1 MATTRLMPLHIGKGQ
16 NAGDAIKRALGYIKD
31 PMKTENGILVTS
43 YGCTP
48 QMAEAEFMLMRR
60 EYLTITGRR
69 RGKDDVLAYH
79 LRQSFKP
86 GEIVGLFGENG
97 AGKSNLMSAFV
108 LLPELTRTMDV
119 RDAYERLLTRDAI
132 FQDEK
137 MEKVMREQMRHSLRD
152 MSAIIKDYRMIDCED
167 PIVAEYEFNINGNNG
182 CYRVEFGQDEIV
194 HERLEYVLNRR
205 RGLYFDCSSDGILIN
220 DTVIQG
226 TNGKDFLVD
235 VKETAKRYWG
245 KHSLL
250 AILLYEMKDKSNA
263 FGRDNVTE
271 NFNTVLREFRGLSC
285 AVSMGNKSWEG
296 LSSKL
301 QVLKRPLQGH
311 LSLRRET
318 ELDYASDFFTQLFTS
333 VDLSVRK
340 IFYKKEFHDDE
351 IYYKLIEE
359 KYIAGNYRRID
370 FERES
375 AGNCQLLNISC
386 YLLTACMGGVV
397 ILDEA
402 EANIHDL
409 LFQKLL
415 EEIRPI
421 LKGQVIMT
429 THNTMLMEAS
439 FAREA
444 TYILSVDP
452 DNPSDKKIRC
462 ISDYRKRT
470 YAANN
475 IRNKYL
481 NCEYGGV
488 PELRQTEFQESIEK
502 ICNE

>member
-1 MATTRLMPLHIGKGQ
+1 MFTKITLENFRSFDHIVFDLTEKG
-16 NAGDAIKRALGYIKD
+16 NVPKHLA
-31 PMKTENGILVTS
+31 
-43 YGCTP
+43 
-48 QMAEAEFMLMRR
+48 
-60 EYLTITGRR
+60 
-69 RGKDDVLAYH
+69 VLY
-79 LRQSFKP
+79 
-86 GEIVGLFGENG
+86 GENG

-502 ICNE
+502 FCNE

>member
-1 MATTRLMPLHIGKGQ
+1 MFTKITLENFRSFDHIVFDLTEKG
-16 NAGDAIKRALGYIKD
+16 NVPKHLA
-31 PMKTENGILVTS
+31 
-43 YGCTP
+43 
-48 QMAEAEFMLMRR
+48 
-60 EYLTITGRR
+60 
-69 RGKDDVLAYH
+69 VLY
-79 LRQSFKP
+79 
-86 GEIVGLFGENG
+86 GENG

-402 EANIHDL
+402 ETNIHDL

>member
-1 MATTRLMPLHIGKGQ
+1 MFTKITLENFRSFDHIVFDLTEKG
-16 NAGDAIKRALGYIKD
+16 NVPKHLA
-31 PMKTENGILVTS
+31 
-43 YGCTP
+43 
-48 QMAEAEFMLMRR
+48 
-60 EYLTITGRR
+60 
-69 RGKDDVLAYH
+69 VLY
-79 LRQSFKP
+79 
-86 GEIVGLFGENG
+86 GENG

-167 PIVAEYEFNINGNNG
+167 SIVAEYEFNINGNNG

>member
-1 MATTRLMPLHIGKGQ
+1 MFTKITLENFRSFDHIVFDLTEKG
-16 NAGDAIKRALGYIKD
+16 NVPKHLA
-31 PMKTENGILVTS
+31 
-43 YGCTP
+43 
-48 QMAEAEFMLMRR
+48 
-60 EYLTITGRR
+60 
-69 RGKDDVLAYH
+69 VLY
-79 LRQSFKP
+79 
-86 GEIVGLFGENG
+86 GENG

-182 CYRVEFGQDEIV
+182 CYRVEFEQDEIV

>member
-1 MATTRLMPLHIGKGQ
+1 MKSRLKCEILRFKEGTAMFTKITLENFRSFDHIVFDLTEKG
-16 NAGDAIKRALGYIKD
+16 NVPKHLA
-31 PMKTENGILVTS
+31 
-43 YGCTP
+43 
-48 QMAEAEFMLMRR
+48 
-60 EYLTITGRR
+60 
-69 RGKDDVLAYH
+69 VLY
-79 LRQSFKP
+79 
-86 GEIVGLFGENG
+86 GENG

-311 LSLRRET
+311 LSLRKET

>member
-1 MATTRLMPLHIGKGQ
+1 MKSRLKCEILRFKEGTAMFTKITLENFRSFDHIVFDLTEKG
-16 NAGDAIKRALGYIKD
+16 NVPKHLA
-31 PMKTENGILVTS
+31 
-43 YGCTP
+43 
-48 QMAEAEFMLMRR
+48 
-60 EYLTITGRR
+60 
-69 RGKDDVLAYH
+69 VLY
-79 LRQSFKP
+79 
-86 GEIVGLFGENG
+86 GENG

-137 MEKVMREQMRHSLRD
+137 MEKVMREQKRHSLRD
-152 MSAIIKDYRMIDCED
+152 MTAIIKDYRMIDCED

>member
-1 MATTRLMPLHIGKGQ
+1 MFTKIKLENFRSFDHIVFDLTEKG
-16 NAGDAIKRALGYIKD
+16 NVPKHLA
-31 PMKTENGILVTS
+31 
-43 YGCTP
+43 
-48 QMAEAEFMLMRR
+48 
-60 EYLTITGRR
+60 
-69 RGKDDVLAYH
+69 VLY
-79 LRQSFKP
+79 
-86 GEIVGLFGENG
+86 GENG

>member
-1 MATTRLMPLHIGKGQ
+1 MFTKITLENFRSFDHIVFDLTEKG
-16 NAGDAIKRALGYIKD
+16 NVPKHLA
-31 PMKTENGILVTS
+31 
-43 YGCTP
+43 
-48 QMAEAEFMLMRR
+48 
-60 EYLTITGRR
+60 
-69 RGKDDVLAYH
+69 VLY
-79 LRQSFKP
+79 
-86 GEIVGLFGENG
+86 GENG

-470 YAANN
+470 YAAKN

>member
-1 MATTRLMPLHIGKGQ
+1 MFTKITLENFRSFDHIVFDLTEKG
-16 NAGDAIKRALGYIKD
+16 NVPKHLA
-31 PMKTENGILVTS
+31 
-43 YGCTP
+43 
-48 QMAEAEFMLMRR
+48 
-60 EYLTITGRR
+60 
-69 RGKDDVLAYH
+69 VLY
-79 LRQSFKP
+79 
-86 GEIVGLFGENG
+86 GENG

-301 QVLKRPLQGH
+301 QALKRPLQGH

>member
-1 MATTRLMPLHIGKGQ
+1 MFTKITLENFRSFDHIVFDLTEKG
-16 NAGDAIKRALGYIKD
+16 NVPKHLA
-31 PMKTENGILVTS
+31 
-43 YGCTP
+43 
-48 QMAEAEFMLMRR
+48 
-60 EYLTITGRR
+60 
-69 RGKDDVLAYH
+69 VLY
-79 LRQSFKP
+79 
-86 GEIVGLFGENG
+86 GENG

-311 LSLRRET
+311 LSLRKET

>member
-1 MATTRLMPLHIGKGQ
+1 MFTKITLENFRSFDHIVFDLTEKG
-16 NAGDAIKRALGYIKD
+16 NVPKHLA
-31 PMKTENGILVTS
+31 
-43 YGCTP
+43 
-48 QMAEAEFMLMRR
+48 
-60 EYLTITGRR
+60 
-69 RGKDDVLAYH
+69 VLY
-79 LRQSFKP
+79 
-86 GEIVGLFGENG
+86 GENG

-333 VDLSVRK
+333 VDLSVSK

>member
-1 MATTRLMPLHIGKGQ
+1 MFTKITLENFRSFDHIVFDLTEKG
-16 NAGDAIKRALGYIKD
+16 NVPKHLA
-31 PMKTENGILVTS
+31 
-43 YGCTP
+43 
-48 QMAEAEFMLMRR
+48 
-60 EYLTITGRR
+60 
-69 RGKDDVLAYH
+69 VLY
-79 LRQSFKP
+79 
-86 GEIVGLFGENG
+86 GENG

-415 EEIRPI
+415 EEILPI

>member
-1 MATTRLMPLHIGKGQ
+1 MKSRLKCEILRFKEGTAMFTKITLENFRSFDHIVFDLTEKG
-16 NAGDAIKRALGYIKD
+16 NVPKHLA
-31 PMKTENGILVTS
+31 
-43 YGCTP
+43 
-48 QMAEAEFMLMRR
+48 
-60 EYLTITGRR
+60 
-69 RGKDDVLAYH
+69 VLY
-79 LRQSFKP
+79 
-86 GEIVGLFGENG
+86 GENG

-311 LSLRRET
+311 LSLRIET

>member
-1 MATTRLMPLHIGKGQ
+1 MKSRLKCEILRFKEGTAMFTKITLENFRSFDHIVFDLTEKG
-16 NAGDAIKRALGYIKD
+16 NVPKHLA
-31 PMKTENGILVTS
+31 
-43 YGCTP
+43 
-48 QMAEAEFMLMRR
+48 
-60 EYLTITGRR
+60 
-69 RGKDDVLAYH
+69 VLY
-79 LRQSFKP
+79 
-86 GEIVGLFGENG
+86 GENG

-333 VDLSVRK
+333 VDFSVRK

>member
-1 MATTRLMPLHIGKGQ
+1 MFTKITLENFRSFDHIVFDLTEKG
-16 NAGDAIKRALGYIKD
+16 NVPKHLA
-31 PMKTENGILVTS
+31 
-43 YGCTP
+43 
-48 QMAEAEFMLMRR
+48 
-60 EYLTITGRR
+60 
-69 RGKDDVLAYH
+69 VLY
-79 LRQSFKP
+79 
-86 GEIVGLFGENG
+86 GENG

-250 AILLYEMKDKSNA
+250 AILLYEMKDKSHA

>member
-1 MATTRLMPLHIGKGQ
+1 MFTKITLENFRSFDHIVFDLTEKG
-16 NAGDAIKRALGYIKD
+16 NVPKHLA
-31 PMKTENGILVTS
+31 
-43 YGCTP
+43 
-48 QMAEAEFMLMRR
+48 
-60 EYLTITGRR
+60 
-69 RGKDDVLAYH
+69 VLY
-79 LRQSFKP
+79 
-86 GEIVGLFGENG
+86 GENG

-285 AVSMGNKSWEG
+285 AVSMCNKSWEG

>member
-1 MATTRLMPLHIGKGQ
+1 MKSRLKCEILRFKEGTAMFTKITLENFRSFDHIVFDLTEKG
-16 NAGDAIKRALGYIKD
+16 NVPKHLA
-31 PMKTENGILVTS
+31 
-43 YGCTP
+43 
-48 QMAEAEFMLMRR
+48 
-60 EYLTITGRR
+60 
-69 RGKDDVLAYH
+69 VLY
-79 LRQSFKP
+79 
-86 GEIVGLFGENG
+86 GENG

-462 ISDYRKRT
+462 ISDYHKRT

>member
-1 MATTRLMPLHIGKGQ
+1 MFTKITLENFRSFDHIVFDLTEKG
-16 NAGDAIKRALGYIKD
+16 NVPKHLA
-31 PMKTENGILVTS
+31 
-43 YGCTP
+43 
-48 QMAEAEFMLMRR
+48 
-60 EYLTITGRR
+60 
-69 RGKDDVLAYH
+69 VLY
-79 LRQSFKP
+79 
-86 GEIVGLFGENG
+86 GENG

-205 RGLYFDCSSDGILIN
+205 RGHYFDCSSDGILIN

>member
-1 MATTRLMPLHIGKGQ
+1 MKSRLKCEILRFKEGTAMFTKITLENFRSFDHIVFDLTEKG
-16 NAGDAIKRALGYIKD
+16 NVPKHLA
-31 PMKTENGILVTS
+31 
-43 YGCTP
+43 
-48 QMAEAEFMLMRR
+48 
-60 EYLTITGRR
+60 
-69 RGKDDVLAYH
+69 VLY
-79 LRQSFKP
+79 
-86 GEIVGLFGENG
+86 GENG

-245 KHSLL
+245 NHSLL

>member
-1 MATTRLMPLHIGKGQ
+1 MFTKITLENFRSFDHIVFDLTEKG
-16 NAGDAIKRALGYIKD
+16 NVPKHLA
-31 PMKTENGILVTS
+31 
-43 YGCTP
+43 
-48 QMAEAEFMLMRR
+48 
-60 EYLTITGRR
+60 
-69 RGKDDVLAYH
+69 VLY
-79 LRQSFKP
+79 
-86 GEIVGLFGENG
+86 GENG

-182 CYRVEFGQDEIV
+182 CYRVEFGQVEIV

>member
-1 MATTRLMPLHIGKGQ
+1 MKSRLKCEILRFKEGTAMFTKITLENFRSFDHIVFDLTEKG
-16 NAGDAIKRALGYIKD
+16 NVPKHLA
-31 PMKTENGILVTS
+31 
-43 YGCTP
+43 
-48 QMAEAEFMLMRR
+48 
-60 EYLTITGRR
+60 
-69 RGKDDVLAYH
+69 VLY
-79 LRQSFKP
+79 
-86 GEIVGLFGENG
+86 GENG

-137 MEKVMREQMRHSLRD
+137 MEKVMREQMRHSLKD

>member
-1 MATTRLMPLHIGKGQ
+1 MFTKITLENFRSFDHIVFDLTEKG
-16 NAGDAIKRALGYIKD
+16 NVPKHLA
-31 PMKTENGILVTS
+31 
-43 YGCTP
+43 
-48 QMAEAEFMLMRR
+48 
-60 EYLTITGRR
+60 
-69 RGKDDVLAYH
+69 VLY
-79 LRQSFKP
+79 
-86 GEIVGLFGENG
+86 GENG

-488 PELRQTEFQESIEK
+488 PELQQTEFQESIEK

>member
-1 MATTRLMPLHIGKGQ
+1 MKSRLKCEILRFKEGTAMFTKITLENFRSFDHIVFDLTEKG
-16 NAGDAIKRALGYIKD
+16 NVPKHLA
-31 PMKTENGILVTS
+31 
-43 YGCTP
+43 
-48 QMAEAEFMLMRR
+48 
-60 EYLTITGRR
+60 
-69 RGKDDVLAYH
+69 VLY
-79 LRQSFKP
+79 
-86 GEIVGLFGENG
+86 GENG

-397 ILDEA
+397 VLDEA

>member
-1 MATTRLMPLHIGKGQ
+1 MFTKITLENFRSFDHIVFDLTEKG
-16 NAGDAIKRALGYIKD
+16 NVPKHLA
-31 PMKTENGILVTS
+31 
-43 YGCTP
+43 
-48 QMAEAEFMLMRR
+48 
-60 EYLTITGRR
+60 
-69 RGKDDVLAYH
+69 VLY
-79 LRQSFKP
+79 
-86 GEIVGLFGENG
+86 GENG

-108 LLPELTRTMDV
+108 LLPEVTRTMDV

>member
-1 MATTRLMPLHIGKGQ
+1 MFTKITLENFRSFDHIVFDLTEKG
-16 NAGDAIKRALGYIKD
+16 NVPKHLA
-31 PMKTENGILVTS
+31 
-43 YGCTP
+43 
-48 QMAEAEFMLMRR
+48 
-60 EYLTITGRR
+60 
-69 RGKDDVLAYH
+69 VLY
-79 LRQSFKP
+79 
-86 GEIVGLFGENG
+86 GENG

-488 PELRQTEFQESIEK
+488 PELRQTKFQESIEK

>member
-1 MATTRLMPLHIGKGQ
+1 MKSRLKCEILRFKEGTAMFTKITLENFRSFDHIVFDLTEKG
-16 NAGDAIKRALGYIKD
+16 NVPKHLA
-31 PMKTENGILVTS
+31 
-43 YGCTP
+43 
-48 QMAEAEFMLMRR
+48 
-60 EYLTITGRR
+60 
-69 RGKDDVLAYH
+69 VLY
-79 LRQSFKP
+79 
-86 GEIVGLFGENG
+86 GENG

-250 AILLYEMKDKSNA
+250 AILLYEMKDKSDA

>member
-1 MATTRLMPLHIGKGQ
+1 MFTKITLENFRSFDHIVFDLTEKG
-16 NAGDAIKRALGYIKD
+16 NVPKHLA
-31 PMKTENGILVTS
+31 
-43 YGCTP
+43 
-48 QMAEAEFMLMRR
+48 
-60 EYLTITGRR
+60 
-69 RGKDDVLAYH
+69 VLY
-79 LRQSFKP
+79 
-86 GEIVGLFGENG
+86 GENG

-137 MEKVMREQMRHSLRD
+137 IEKVMREQMRHSLRD

>member
-1 MATTRLMPLHIGKGQ
+1 MKSRLKCEILRFKEGTAMFTKITLENFRSFDHIVFDLTEKG
-16 NAGDAIKRALGYIKD
+16 NVPKHLA
-31 PMKTENGILVTS
+31 
-43 YGCTP
+43 
-48 QMAEAEFMLMRR
+48 
-60 EYLTITGRR
+60 
-69 RGKDDVLAYH
+69 VLY
-79 LRQSFKP
+79 
-86 GEIVGLFGENG
+86 GENG

-285 AVSMGNKSWEG
+285 AVSMGNKRWEG

>member
-1 MATTRLMPLHIGKGQ
+1 MFTKITLENFRSFDHIVFDLTEKG
-16 NAGDAIKRALGYIKD
+16 NVPKHLA
-31 PMKTENGILVTS
+31 
-43 YGCTP
+43 
-48 QMAEAEFMLMRR
+48 
-60 EYLTITGRR
+60 
-69 RGKDDVLAYH
+69 VLY
-79 LRQSFKP
+79 
-86 GEIVGLFGENG
+86 GENG

-285 AVSMGNKSWEG
+285 AVSMGKKSWEG

>member
-1 MATTRLMPLHIGKGQ
+1 MKSRLKCEILRFKEGTAMFTKITLENFRSFDHIVFDLTEKG
-16 NAGDAIKRALGYIKD
+16 NVPKHLA
-31 PMKTENGILVTS
+31 
-43 YGCTP
+43 
-48 QMAEAEFMLMRR
+48 
-60 EYLTITGRR
+60 
-69 RGKDDVLAYH
+69 VLY
-79 LRQSFKP
+79 
-86 GEIVGLFGENG
+86 GENG
-97 AGKSNLMSAFV
+97 AGKSNLMSAFA

>member
-1 MATTRLMPLHIGKGQ
+1 MKSRLKCEILRFKEGTAMFTKITLENFRSFDHIVFDLTEKG
-16 NAGDAIKRALGYIKD
+16 NVPKHLA
-31 PMKTENGILVTS
+31 
-43 YGCTP
+43 
-48 QMAEAEFMLMRR
+48 
-60 EYLTITGRR
+60 
-69 RGKDDVLAYH
+69 VLY
-79 LRQSFKP
+79 
-86 GEIVGLFGENG
+86 GENG

-444 TYILSVDP
+444 TYILSGDP

>member
-1 MATTRLMPLHIGKGQ
+1 MKSRLKCEILRFKEGTAMFTKITLENFRSFDHIVFDLTEKG
-16 NAGDAIKRALGYIKD
+16 NVPKHLA
-31 PMKTENGILVTS
+31 
-43 YGCTP
+43 
-48 QMAEAEFMLMRR
+48 
-60 EYLTITGRR
+60 
-69 RGKDDVLAYH
+69 VLY
-79 LRQSFKP
+79 
-86 GEIVGLFGENG
+86 GENG

-444 TYILSVDP
+444 TYILSVNP

>member
-1 MATTRLMPLHIGKGQ
+1 MKSRLKCEILRFKEGTAMFTKITLENFRSFDHIVFDLTEKG
-16 NAGDAIKRALGYIKD
+16 NVPKHLA
-31 PMKTENGILVTS
+31 
-43 YGCTP
+43 
-48 QMAEAEFMLMRR
+48 
-60 EYLTITGRR
+60 
-69 RGKDDVLAYH
+69 VLY
-79 LRQSFKP
+79 
-86 GEIVGLFGENG
+86 GENG

-333 VDLSVRK
+333 VDLSIRK

>member
-1 MATTRLMPLHIGKGQ
+1 MFTKITLENFRSFDHIVFDLTEKG
-16 NAGDAIKRALGYIKD
+16 NVPKHLA
-31 PMKTENGILVTS
+31 
-43 YGCTP
+43 
-48 QMAEAEFMLMRR
+48 
-60 EYLTITGRR
+60 
-69 RGKDDVLAYH
+69 VLY
-79 LRQSFKP
+79 
-86 GEIVGLFGENG
+86 GENG

-235 VKETAKRYWG
+235 IKETAKRYWG

>member
-1 MATTRLMPLHIGKGQ
+1 MFTKITLENFRSFDHIVFDLTEKG
-16 NAGDAIKRALGYIKD
+16 NVPKHLA
-31 PMKTENGILVTS
+31 
-43 YGCTP
+43 
-48 QMAEAEFMLMRR
+48 
-60 EYLTITGRR
+60 
-69 RGKDDVLAYH
+69 VLY
-79 LRQSFKP
+79 
-86 GEIVGLFGENG
+86 GENG

-226 TNGKDFLVD
+226 TNGKDFLVY

>member
-1 MATTRLMPLHIGKGQ
+1 MKSRLKCEILRFKEGTAMFTKISLENFRSFDHIVFDLTEKG
-16 NAGDAIKRALGYIKD
+16 NVPKHLA
-31 PMKTENGILVTS
+31 
-43 YGCTP
+43 
-48 QMAEAEFMLMRR
+48 
-60 EYLTITGRR
+60 
-69 RGKDDVLAYH
+69 VLY
-79 LRQSFKP
+79 
-86 GEIVGLFGENG
+86 GENG

>member
-1 MATTRLMPLHIGKGQ
+1 MKSRLKCEILRFKEGTAMFTKITLENFRSFDHIVFDLTEKG
-16 NAGDAIKRALGYIKD
+16 NVPKHLA
-31 PMKTENGILVTS
+31 
-43 YGCTP
+43 
-48 QMAEAEFMLMRR
+48 
-60 EYLTITGRR
+60 
-69 RGKDDVLAYH
+69 VLY
-79 LRQSFKP
+79 
-86 GEIVGLFGENG
+86 GENG

-296 LSSKL
+296 LNSKL